1 MRFSCSTSKSR
12 TVSPRAFSIRKRQSL
27 LAAAPQLGV
36 VDDDAQVVGGDGQ
49 AAHGI
54 GGM

>member
-12 TVSPRAFSIRKRQSL
+12 TVPPRAFSIRKPKRL
-27 LAAAPQLGV
+27 VAAAPQLGV

-49 AAHGI
+49 SAHGV
-54 GGM
+54 GGV